1 MDYLYTLLVGVWT
14 GAATMENNIEAPQ
27 KTKIV
32 VLYDPEIPLLCIYL
46 KKTKIL
52 IGKDTWTPMFIAAL
66 FLVAK
71 IWKQPDIHQQMNR

>member
-1 MDYLYTLLVGVWT
+1 
-14 GAATMENNIEAPQ
+14 MENNIEAPQ

-52 IGKDTWTPMFIAAL
+52 IQKGIGTAMFTEAL
-66 FLVAK
+66 FTVAK
-71 IWKQPDIHQQMNR
+71 TWKQPKYPLKDGWIRKILHMYIYVTQP